1 MFNYKPI
8 PYFCEIKSRT
18 IKVHDVSW
26 WLPNL
31 QLQTLLCVSGSKH
44 KAFGKQ
50 MVHEKHKLFQV
61 FAPFCWSMKYE
72 KCQGLHPRQVSQAEP
87 RKSNNICFAPH
98 FLTVLILIFCLLL
111 SLKVNQASHIEDLK
125 SSSIENYVRIISS

>member
-1 MFNYKPI
+1 MQVLITYKPI

-18 IKVHDVSW
+18 IKVHVSW

-31 QLQTLLCVSGSKH
+31 QLQTIVCVSGSKH

-72 KCQGLHPRQVSQAEP
+72 KTDNKCQGLHIQDKLVKLNQEKATTYVL
-87 RKSNNICFAPH
+87 H
-98 FLTVLILIFCLLL
+98 LTF
-111 SLKVNQASHIEDLK
+111 
-125 SSSIENYVRIISS
+125 